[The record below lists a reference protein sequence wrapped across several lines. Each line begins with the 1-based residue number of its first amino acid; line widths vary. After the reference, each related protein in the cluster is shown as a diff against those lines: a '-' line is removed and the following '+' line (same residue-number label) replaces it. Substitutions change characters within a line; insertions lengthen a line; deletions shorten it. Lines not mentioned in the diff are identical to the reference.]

1 MFCRDTFHRLVLAL
15 EHPGENCLLLVLD
28 TDAES
33 GEAVTKTCR
42 VVRWDEE
49 ESVSQGQLVFTS
61 DLQTVSC

>member
-42 VVRWDEE
+42 VVRWNEE
-49 ESVSQGQLVFTS
+49 ESVSLY
-61 DLQTVSC
+61 